1 MAVKCEEVEKNLS
14 KLTFEVSV
22 EEFEKA
28 IDRAYAKNRTKFNIP
43 GFR

>member
-14 KLTFEVSV
+14 KITFEVTA

-28 IDRAYAKNRTKFNIP
+28 IDRAYNKNKGKFNIP